1 MTAAVAERTR
11 VLAALDAVR
20 DPELDEPITTL
31 GFVSE
36 CIVSAAGDVVVR
48 LRLPTYFCAPN
59 FAFLMV
65 ADAYDVVSALP
76 EVRSADVALVDHFA
90 SAEINAGVAA
100 RAGFAVSF
108 AGEAIGELD
117 ELRRT
122 FLTKAVLA
130 GTDQVCRPLL
140 AAGLDPAALTA
151 MTLGDMPPSAQLER
165 LCRRRAELGLRTDPA
180 APLLVDPGT
189 GEPITG
195 AAVSLHLGRA
205 RLSRVGIEANTGIC
219 RGMLRHRYG
228 TAGVGEEEDEE

>member
-20 DPELDEPITTL
+20 DPELDEPITKL

-90 SAEINAGVAA
+90 SAEINSRRGGAGRFRRV
-100 RAGFAVSF
+100 
-108 AGEAIGELD
+108 
-117 ELRRT
+117 LRR
-122 FLTKAVLA
+122 
-130 GTDQVCRPLL
+130 
-140 AAGLDPAALTA
+140 
-151 MTLGDMPPSAQLER
+151 
-165 LCRRRAELGLRTDPA
+165 
-180 APLLVDPGT
+180 
-189 GEPITG
+189 
-195 AAVSLHLGRA
+195 
-205 RLSRVGIEANTGIC
+205 
-219 RGMLRHRYG
+219 
-228 TAGVGEEEDEE
+228 

>member
-122 FLTKAVLA
+122 FLCESGA
-130 GTDQVCRPLL
+130 GRHRPGLPS
-140 AAGLDPAALTA
+140 AAG
-151 MTLGDMPPSAQLER
+151 
-165 LCRRRAELGLRTDPA
+165 RRTR
-180 APLLVDPGT
+180 PG
-189 GEPITG
+189 G
-195 AAVSLHLGRA
+195 ADHDDA
-205 RLSRVGIEANTGIC
+205 R
-219 RGMLRHRYG
+219 RHATVG
-228 TAGVGEEEDEE
+228 TARQAVPTAG

>member
-1 MTAAVAERTR
+1 MPAAVAQRSR
-11 VLAALDAVR
+11 VLTALDAVR

-31 GFVSE
+31 GFVSS
-36 CIVSAAGDVVVR
+36 CVVSAAGDVVVR

-76 EVRSADVALVDHFA
+76 EVRHADVALEDHFA

-100 RAGFAVSF
+100 HAGFAGSF
-108 AGEAIGELD
+108 EGEAIGELD

-140 AAGLDPAALTA
+140 AAGLDPAALTT
-151 MTLGDMPPSAQLER
+151 MTLSDTPPSAQLDR

-180 APLLVDPGT
+180 APLLVDPAT
-189 GEPITG
+189 GDPITG
-195 AAVSLHLGRA
+195 TAVSLHLGRA

-228 TAGVGEEEDEE
+228 TTGVGEEEDE